1 MLDFLLSTHVCD
13 EQNTLFVFQIARWV
27 ILIIQIAVPF
37 VLIIWGSIDFFK
49 AVIAGDEK
57 EMKQK
62 RKPFVQRVVAALI
75 IILLPTIVNLILK
88 NVASNTNNK
97 FATCWTNAAPG
108 ESIDIPD
115 DDNDTWITD

>member
-1 MLDFLLSTHVCD
+1 MLDFLLNTHICD
-13 EQNTLFVFQIARWV
+13 DQKTLFIFQIARWV

-88 NVASNTNNK
+88 NIASNTNNK
-97 FATCWTNAAPG
+97 FATCWSSAAPG
-108 ESIDIPD
+108 DDITIPND
-115 DDNDTWITD
+115 DDDWDTE